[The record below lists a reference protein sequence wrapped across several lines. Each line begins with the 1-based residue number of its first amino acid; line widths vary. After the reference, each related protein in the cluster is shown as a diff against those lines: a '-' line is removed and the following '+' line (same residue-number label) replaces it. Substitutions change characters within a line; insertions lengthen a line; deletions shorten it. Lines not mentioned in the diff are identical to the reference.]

1 MVTIL
6 AGNECTGK
14 STCFAHLRD
23 MVEFTQAVD
32 CLFVKESHTNSE
44 LEKLGRVSYAREL
57 VASNQTALFDRAT
70 MLDDLVYNPITDN
83 KQSQLINEQT
93 KEWYVDTLK
102 QCQIIFFECSLDTI
116 KQRLSQRGDEYIDE
130 SQLEQIQQ
138 GYEAIFEQYGLE
150 PIRIN
155 VDGLSEKEVTRKVM
169 EVLRW

>member
-14 STCFAHLRD
+14 STCFTHLRD
-23 MVEFTQAVD
+23 MAEGSQAVD
-32 CLFVKESHTNSE
+32 CLFIKESHIDSE
-44 LEKLGRVSYAREL
+44 LEKLGRVSYVREL
-57 VASNQTALFDRAT
+57 VVSNQTALFDRAT

-102 QCQIIFFECSLDTI
+102 QCQIIFFECSLGTI

-130 SQLEQIQQ
+130 SQLEQIQR
-138 GYEAIFEQYGLE
+138 GYEAIFRQYGLK

-155 VDGLSEKEVTRKVM
+155 VDGLSEQEVVEKVM
-169 EVLRW
+169 EVLKW